1 MLGALK
7 LNMSSLSLLSS
18 PPPAP
23 SQQSLTFCE
32 ATVGSLQ
39 GWLDTLPKANL
50 GETARQLYQGVI
62 EVNRLHTPAGNRLN
76 LLELLRTEVHSVS
89 KNLERYFLD
98 QPVALDQRAHKVATL
113 CMMLQS
119 HLATGYKQVLVSI
132 SGSRERSQLLAPAL
146 QRAIRSLYAALVRSI
161 QLYGPPPDNFWL
173 DLHELYLIAMQ
184 EGIQH
189 RSVRDKLAYQTDGMS
204 IEQSY
209 LAALLL
215 GIAHCNRLR
224 RRHVGVLSELLE
236 NWSSLPKLQKAS
248 ALGSTFIILTDTN
261 VPPRHSSL
269 AQKQNI
275 ELSGFLGIDTHPLT
289 DAIHDYLIPD
299 QKSRSPVQL
308 NSIEQL
314 DKDLLQR
321 LYLVWSEVAERTAKR
336 IPGSGTLNACIGMT
350 AAHYYLSGK
359 RSFTDLLNNLE
370 ATRSASFRL
379 GSSDVWDQ
387 PYDTGG
393 EHDPWIGGSEQIG
406 YQPTGLGKNESAD
419 QSSAFPCFELSVVNQ
434 SIGGYCLAWN
444 GPVPEQLQVGE
455 LLGLNLSS
463 DQGWQLAV
471 VRWIYL
477 VTQENRTQMGIQ
489 LLAQQAEPC
498 GAKLMLKEREGS
510 QYLRALLLPENP
522 IHQTP
527 SLLLLPLLPFQEGH
541 KVRGIRN
548 GQEFR
553 CTLTH
558 RHSGTSSYNLFEY
571 QMLEAPQPEAALS
584 TTQAQDKLGSTTAE
598 PPKDDFD
605 SLWKSL

>member
-1 MLGALK
+1 M
-7 LNMSSLSLLSS
+7 
-18 PPPAP
+18 
-23 SQQSLTFCE
+23 
-32 ATVGSLQ
+32 GSLQ

-50 GETARQLYQGVI
+50 GETARLLYQGVI
-62 EVNRLHTPAGNRLN
+62 ELNRLHTPAANRLN

-119 HLATGYKQVLVSI
+119 HLATGYKQVLATI
-132 SGSRERSQLLAPAL
+132 NGSRERSQLLAPAL

-161 QLYGPPPDNFWL
+161 QLYGPPPDNLWL
-173 DLHELYLIAMQ
+173 DLHELYLIALQ

-189 RSVRDKLAYQTDGMS
+189 RSVRDKLAYQTDSMS

-224 RRHVGVLSELLE
+224 RRHVGLLSELLE
-236 NWSSLPKLQKAS
+236 NWSGLPRLQKAS
-248 ALGSTFIILTDTN
+248 ALGSTFIILPEADA
-261 VPPRHSSL
+261 PPRHSSL
-269 AQKQNI
+269 AHKQNI
-275 ELSGFLGIDTHPLT
+275 ELSGLLGIDTHPLT

-299 QKSRSPVQL
+299 QKNRSPVQL
-308 NSIEQL
+308 KSIEQL

-336 IPGSGTLNACIGMT
+336 IPGSGSLNACIGMT
-350 AAHYYLSGK
+350 SAHYYLSGK
-359 RSFTDLLNNLE
+359 RTFTDLLNNLE
-370 ATRSASFRL
+370 SSRSASFRL

-387 PYDTGG
+387 PYDTGA

-406 YQPTGLGKNESAD
+406 YQSTGFGKTEGAD
-419 QSSAFPCFELSVVNQ
+419 QSAAFPCFELSIVNQ

-455 LLGLNLSS
+455 LLGLNLST

-477 VTQENRTQMGIQ
+477 ISQESRTQMGIQ

-522 IHQTP
+522 ISQTP
-527 SLLLLPLLPFQEGH
+527 NLMLLPLLPFQEGH

-571 QMLEAPQPEAALS
+571 QMLEAPQAETSPTDALK
-584 TTQAQDKLGSTTAE
+584 DKAGTADSGAL
-598 PPKDDFD
+598 PKEDDFD